1 MLHYEYMKVVILYR
15 PYSEHGRRIEEYV
28 HEFKS
33 RNNQTKVELLNID
46 TRDGSSMA
54 SLYDIVQYPSIIV
67 VQNNGAVQK
76 IWAGDELPLID
87 EVASYARL

>member
-1 MLHYEYMKVVILYR
+1 MKVVILYR

-33 RNNQTKVELLNID
+33 RNNHEKVELLDID
-46 TRDGSSMA
+46 TRDGSSTA
-54 SLYDIVQYPSIIV
+54 SLYDILQYPAIMV

-76 IWAGDELPLID
+76 IWTGEELPLID